1 MNNFEFYTPTRM
13 IFGRGTHLQV
23 GKIVKEYGFKK
34 VLVHFGGASAKKT
47 GLLDAVCSALEA
59 EGIGYVQL
67 GGVQANPTLSMAKKG
82 IELCLAEKVDF
93 VLAVGGGSVIDSAKC
108 IADGA
113 GSPGADVWK
122 FFTKEAAPSGAL
134 PVGTILTLSA
144 SGSEMSASCVI
155 TNEENGLKRGF
166 NSTTHRPLFS
176 ICNPELTY
184 TVNRFQTGCGT
195 VDIMMHT
202 LERYM
207 GGTTKETPLT
217 DRIAEGLLK
226 SVAEAGAV
234 ADQDPENYEARATL
248 MWAGSLSH
256 NDLTSAGRA
265 FMMQVHQMEHELSG
279 MYPQIAHG
287 AGLSALWPSWARYV
301 CAAWPERFA
310 QYAVRVWNLEM
321 NFENPMETALAGIK
335 VTEDYF
341 KSLDMPTNI
350 RDLGVEPEKIDEMA
364 EKCTNFGTRTLPGIK
379 ELGKI
384 EMMEIYRMAMEA

>member
-47 GLLDAVCSALEA
+47 GLLDAVCGALEA

-82 IELCLAEKVDF
+82 IELCLAEKADF

-113 GSPGADVWK
+113 GNPGVDVWK
-122 FFTKEAAPSGAL
+122 FFTKEAAPAGAL

-226 SVAEAGAV
+226 TVAEAGAV
-234 ADQDPENYEARATL
+234 ADRDPENYEARATL

-341 KSLDMPTNI
+341 KSLNMPTNI
-350 RDLGVEPEKIDEMA
+350 RDLGVEPEKIAEMA
-364 EKCTNFGTRTLPGIK
+364 EKCTNFGTRTLPGIR
-379 ELGKI
+379 ELGKA